1 MLPIICIRRP
11 GTHDTRYFQTKL
23 IFTSICPLLIT
34 FATKLYLRSET
45 YIAYKFYALY
55 HQKGDFLEGIFCLCV
70 ENVMHLLDPFFH
82 IKLWCRKTLHM

>member
-11 GTHDTRYFQTKL
+11 GTHDIRYFQTKL

-55 HQKGDFLEGIFCLCV
+55 HQKGDFLEGDFLFVRRKRHAPIRSFFSYQ
-70 ENVMHLLDPFFH
+70 VMV
-82 IKLWCRKTLHM
+82 